1 MDFQFSKE
9 QERFRAQ
16 VRDFLKEQ
24 LTTPFLRELEA
35 KPPEEQEYSQ
45 EFSRKLAAKG
55 WLGIGWPKEYGGQG
69 RSYMEQLICAEE
81 IIYQRA
87 PILYHFWAVDLAGP
101 VLIQVGSEELK
112 KAYVPRIL
120 AAEINFCIG
129 FTEPGAGSD
138 LTSLQTRASADGD
151 DYVINGQKMFI
162 SLAHKADYCLLA
174 ARTNPDAPKHRGIS
188 LFVLDMKT
196 PGVTV
201 NPTPTM
207 GDMLVSDVFL
217 DDVRIP
223 KSNLVGEENRG
234 WYNLAICLDHERI
247 FVGALIARRRRIFE
261 ELVEYAK
268 STQRNG
274 EPLSKDP
281 RVRHSLAQIG
291 IDIGVAQLLSY
302 RTAWLLDKGVVPY
315 PEASMTKVFTSE
327 LDQRL
332 TNLGVNLLGLYGQ
345 LKQDS
350 KWSLLGGR
358 VEQAYRVTI
367 LESIGG
373 GTNEI
378 QRTIIALMGLG
389 LPRS

>member
-1 MDFQFSKE
+1 
-9 QERFRAQ
+9 
-16 VRDFLKEQ
+16 
-24 LTTPFLRELEA
+24 
-35 KPPEEQEYSQ
+35 
-45 EFSRKLAAKG
+45 
-55 WLGIGWPKEYGGQG
+55 
-69 RSYMEQLICAEE
+69 
-81 IIYQRA
+81 
-87 PILYHFWAVDLAGP
+87 
-101 VLIQVGSEELK
+101 
-112 KAYVPRIL
+112 
-120 AAEINFCIG
+120 
-129 FTEPGAGSD
+129 
-138 LTSLQTRASADGD
+138 
-151 DYVINGQKMFI
+151 
-162 SLAHKADYCLLA
+162 
-174 ARTNPDAPKHRGIS
+174 
-188 LFVLDMKT
+188 
-196 PGVTV
+196 
-201 NPTPTM
+201 
-207 GDMLVSDVFL
+207 MLVSDVFL